1 MAHAYVQPRL
11 IAPLLLAFI
20 ALSAAAQA
28 GEAISV
34 DVDLRDSA
42 RQLFHGHEVIPV
54 KPGALTLYYPK
65 WVPGEHSPSGPLEN
79 LAGLKI
85 MASGKQL
92 PWRRDLREMWAI
104 HLDVPQG
111 VSNLDLSFDF
121 LSPDSGGEF
130 GQSVSATPD
139 IADLEWNQ
147 VLLYPAGAASKD
159 LSFQPSV
166 RLPADWHFA
175 TALETVSTSGGVT
188 HFKPVTLENLVD
200 SPLIAGAHFRRLDI
214 GPDDKVPVHLNL
226 VADTDEDLDIS
237 PAQVQGMKN
246 LVKQAYALFGSH
258 HYGHYDFL
266 LTLSDN
272 TGHFGLEHHQSSDDR
287 SFADLYIMPETSLV
301 GSHLL
306 PHEYVHSWNGKFRR
320 PAGLATPDFNSVPME
335 GDLLWVYEGL
345 TEYFGNV
352 LTARSGS
359 ISADQYRQL
368 LAIDAA
374 TMDHRPGRSWRP
386 LQDTNDEAQILYYA
400 PRQWANWRRV
410 QDFYT
415 EGELI
420 WLDVDTKLRE
430 LSGGKKSMDDFAH
443 AFYGMDDGSYVVHP
457 YTFEELVAT
466 LNRVQPFDWAAFL
479 RERLDSTR
487 EGAPL
492 DGITRGGYQLSYSET
507 PSEYFKA
514 TEKVRKNQNCMFS
527 VGLQVDMSEHR
538 RGEIQDVLW
547 ESPAFKAGVGPGMKL
562 VAVNGRAYD
571 ADKQVLTDAIT
582 EAKTTKSPIKLL
594 VREQDTFM
602 TFDVDYHGGLK
613 YPVLTR
619 SAGKTDYLD
628 AIIAAH

>member
-1 MAHAYVQPRL
+1 MAKSR
-11 IAPLLLAFI
+11 IFAPLLLLAV
-20 ALSAAAQA
+20 AASPSIWAA
-28 GEAISV
+28 GTISL
-34 DVDLRDSA
+34 DVDLREA
-42 RQLFHGHEVIPV
+42 GRQIFHGHEVIPV
-54 KPGALTLYYPK
+54 KPGSLTLYYPK
-65 WVPGEHSPSGPLEN
+65 WIPGEHSPSGPLEN

-85 MASGKQL
+85 LAGGKPL
-92 PWRRDLREMWAI
+92 AWRRDLKEMWAI

-111 VSNLDLSFDF
+111 ASSLDVSFDF

-159 LSFQPSV
+159 ITFQPSV
-166 RLPADWHFA
+166 QLPSDWKFA
-175 TALETVSTSGGVT
+175 TALETASSSGGTT
-188 HFKPVTLENLVD
+188 HFKAVTLENLVD
-200 SPLIAGAHFRRLDI
+200 SPLIAGLHFKRVDI
-214 GPDDKVPVHLNL
+214 SPDQVPVHLNL

-237 PAQVQGMKN
+237 PTQVQGMKN
-246 LVKQAYALFGSH
+246 LVKQAYALFGEH
-258 HYGHYDFL
+258 HYNHYDFL

-287 SFADLYIMPETSLV
+287 SFAELYTMPETSLV

-320 PAGLATPDFNSVPME
+320 PAGLVTSDYDSVQME

-352 LTARSGS
+352 LTARSGT
-359 ISADQYRQL
+359 ISADQYHQL
-368 LAIDAA
+368 LALDAA
-374 TMDHRPGRSWRP
+374 TMDRRPGRSWRP
-386 LQDTNDEAQILYYA
+386 LQDTADEAQILYYA
-400 PRQWANWRRV
+400 PRQWATWRRV

-443 AFYGMDDGSYVVHP
+443 AFYGMDPGSYVMHP
-457 YTFEELVAT
+457 YTFDDLVAT
-466 LNRVQPFDWAAFL
+466 LNQVQPFDWAAFL
-479 RERLDSTR
+479 HQRLDSTQ

-492 DGITRGGYQLSYSET
+492 GGITRGGYELGYSET

-527 VGLQVDMSEHR
+527 IGLQVDTSEHR

-547 ESPAFKAGVGPGMKL
+547 NSPAFKAGMGPGMKL

-571 ADKQVLTDAIT
+571 ADKHVLTDAIT
-582 EAKTTKSPIKLL
+582 AAKTSKTPIRLL
-594 VREQDTFM
+594 VREQDTFIS
-602 TFDVDYHGGLK
+602 FDVDYHGGLK

-619 SAGKTDYLD
+619 TAGKIDYLD